1 MTKRA
6 PRAAGLFYVTFLVS
20 LSEVGVGMV
29 KNSVLSLFFE
39 NLPIYFQNFIDF
51 TDFFGQNTNL
61 CPPLT
66 LKFTPLT
73 REDRSSPKALPFYKP
88 PC

>member
-6 PRAAGLFYVTFLVS
+6 PRAAGLFYVTFPVS
-20 LSEVGVGMV
+20 SSELGVGMV

-39 NLPIYFQNFIDF
+39 NLPIYFQGFIDF
-51 TDFFGQNTNL
+51 ADFFGQNTNL

-66 LKFTPLT
+66 PKFAPLT
-73 REDRSSPKALPFYKP
+73 REDRSSDKDLPFCKP